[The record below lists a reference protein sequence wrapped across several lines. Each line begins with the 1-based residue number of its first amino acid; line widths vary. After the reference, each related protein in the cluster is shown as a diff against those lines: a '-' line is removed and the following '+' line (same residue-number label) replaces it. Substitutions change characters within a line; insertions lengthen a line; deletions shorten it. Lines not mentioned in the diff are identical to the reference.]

1 MNSGIT
7 LEEKKNFLAWF
18 LDRYQLKRRESM
30 WILNYLLNHDI
41 VLNKVHFVEAAD
53 KTPRG
58 ILMSTIGDVR
68 DSFQFYKDGHL
79 FDNPEQ
85 AFHEVRLNWHSHL
98 YIELFFSDALKSEEY
113 ITVLEDNPYAKWN
126 DQISEETLN
135 QANEGLDDFLLQ
147 ERRMSILFQIDQSLE
162 KEDREQFISLSQE
175 LNQLEDTCFDEKKFK
190 EV

>member
-1 MNSGIT
+1 MSTGIT
-7 LEEKKNFLAWF
+7 LDEKKSFLAWF

-41 VLNKVHFVEAAD
+41 VLNKVHFVENAD

-58 ILMSTIGDVR
+58 ILMSTIGDSR
-68 DSFQFYKDGHL
+68 DAFQFYKDGQL

-98 YIELFFSDALKSEEY
+98 YIELFFADALKSEEY
-113 ITVLEDNPYAKWN
+113 LGVLEDNPHAKWN
-126 DQISEETLN
+126 DLLDEETIN
-135 QANEGLDDFLLQ
+135 KASKGLDGFLLH
-147 ERRMSILFQIDQSLE
+147 EKKMHILFQIDQSLE
-162 KEDREQFISLSQE
+162 KDDRERFFSLSEE
-175 LNQLEDTCFDEKKFK
+175 LNQLKTGYQNERKFK